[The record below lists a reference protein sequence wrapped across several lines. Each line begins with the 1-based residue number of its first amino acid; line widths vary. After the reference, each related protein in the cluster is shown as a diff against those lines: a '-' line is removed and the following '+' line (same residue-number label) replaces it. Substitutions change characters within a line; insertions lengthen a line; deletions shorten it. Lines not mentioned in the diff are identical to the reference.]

1 MDFINS
7 IQFLGLFGFPSD
19 LELSNSFTNLIGGIV
34 SATLLNVVQKIER
47 IWMDILCGFITST
60 IEATRVLE
68 SRPWPVADR
77 PSGGRGPS
85 GPVVRTLWPPS
96 TDSPDPDRA
105 MHFFS
110 L

>member
-1 MDFINS
+1 M
-7 IQFLGLFGFPSD
+7 
-19 LELSNSFTNLIGGIV
+19 
-34 SATLLNVVQKIER
+34 
-47 IWMDILCGFITST
+47 

-77 PSGGRGPS
+77 PPSGRGLS
-85 GPVVRTLWPPS
+85 GPVARTVRPTS
-96 TDSPDPDRA
+96 ADSPDPDRA